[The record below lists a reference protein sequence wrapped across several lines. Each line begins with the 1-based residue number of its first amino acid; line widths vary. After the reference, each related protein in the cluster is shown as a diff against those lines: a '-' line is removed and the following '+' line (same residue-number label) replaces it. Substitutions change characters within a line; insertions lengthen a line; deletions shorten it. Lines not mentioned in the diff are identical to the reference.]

1 MPVET
6 QEIWSTYLVPWG
18 TNIGLAIIVFL
29 LGKWLARVVTGGISK
44 FMGKAHL
51 DPMLISFLCNI
62 VNAVLMVVVVV
73 AALSQLGIE
82 TTSLV
87 ALLGAA
93 GIAVGLALK
102 DSLAHFASGVMIIL
116 FRPFKAGDFI
126 EVAGTGGTVMNISV
140 FSTELKTPDAR
151 QVIVPNGSV
160 YGSNVVN
167 YSAMPTRRIDLTVGI
182 SYDSD
187 MKKAKEVIMDVVKAH
202 PSVLADPEPLVAVA
216 ELADSSVNL
225 VIRPWVNTPDL
236 WPTRF
241 ALIEQIKEALDANDI
256 TIPFPQMDVHLDRP
270 AG

>member
-1 MPVET
+1 MPMDS
-6 QEIWSTYLVPWG
+6 QELWSTYIVPWT

-29 LGKWLARVVTGGISK
+29 VGKWLVGMVSKGLSSVMTKAR
-44 FMGKAHL
+44 L
-51 DPMLISFLCNI
+51 DPMLVVFLGNI
-62 VNAVLMVVVVV
+62 INAVLMLVVVV

-102 DSLAHFASGVMIIL
+102 DSLSHFAAGVMIIL
-116 FRPFKAGDFI
+116 FRPFKAGDYV
-126 EVAGTGGTVMNISV
+126 EVAGTGGTVMKITV

-151 QVIVPNGSV
+151 QIIVPNGSIF
-160 YGSNVVN
+160 GSNVVN
-167 YSAMPTRRIDLTVGI
+167 YSAMDTRRIDMVIGI
-182 SYDSD
+182 SYDAD
-187 MKKAKEVIMDVVKAH
+187 MKKAKNVIMEVLTAH
-202 PSVLADPEPLVAVA
+202 PSVLPEPEPLVAVS

-225 VIRPWVNTPDL
+225 VVRPWVKTPDL

-256 TIPFPQMDVHLDRP
+256 SIPFPQMDVHFDRP
-270 AG
+270 AA